1 MFITKAL
8 KSESS
13 LKLARVASIVYE
25 ALESESSLKL
35 GRVAWIF

>member
-1 MFITKAL
+1 MITNKAL
-8 KSESS
+8 TSESS
-13 LKLARVASIVYE
+13 LKLASVASIVYE